1 MQWET
6 RRIYFLQWFSSSV
19 FCGPSWIMTLDH
31 WNGMPAVYSGSLNG
45 IMACLLSVIGS
56 RYRTN
61 NTITDTSTPY
71 ERHGV
76 SNWRQLDCS
85 FSYLFATRAK
95 NTITPHHWPIVREMF
110 RLSSTKVNKVKAEW
124 PWKYRS
130 RSKVITCDTPSDGND
145 DLCQIWKECK
155 QNCRFFFKV
164 KAKKLEKFA
173 KNWNFL
179 FLFCKHN
186 TRHTL

>member
-1 MQWET
+1 MSKDYFSVQWEA

-19 FCGPSWIMTLDH
+19 FCGPSWIMTWDH

-76 SNWRQLDCS
+76 SNCRQLDCS

-110 RLSSTKVNKVKAEW
+110 RLSSTKVKNAE
-124 PWKYRS
+124 RVSMS
-130 RSKVITCDTPSDGND
+130 RHQGND
-145 DLCQIWKECK
+145 GHGRRGWDST
-155 QNCRFFFKV
+155 
-164 KAKKLEKFA
+164 
-173 KNWNFL
+173 
-179 FLFCKHN
+179 KHG
-186 TRHTL
+186 